1 MKKIAF
7 TSKGQSLFDI
17 TNQIIIDDE
26 DADYHKLSS
35 EQKLILDFGMYIEGG
50 YGDNSFENIE
60 DFALIIGGEEYQD
73 AAKGV
78 KKIITKINKGIK
90 QGLIEIN

>member
-73 AAKGV
+73 AAKGA
-78 KKIITKINKGIK
+78 KKIIAKINKGIK